1 MALQMKHDDDDD
13 DEVVDG
19 IPKVDGAVRIEE
31 LDDYNEEYNK
41 GEGSKYH
48 GGIGRG
54 TVDPDRIKDLPPYT
68 APPVVDVKVGTNSS
82 SKIISIIFKVLVVL
96 VILAVLFALY
106 KGIGYVTGSSGD
118 DITAMLTHSEEE
130 LAREMKTTFEDN
142 EKIVKMIPRYT
153 NGTVTAKTG
162 NELDIVYVNGKQ
174 VGVHT
179 NGRKYRFFGVGVN
192 DPAYTAENNMTYQ
205 YDSSFEV
212 LTDYMNENSEAHFYY
227 NEKNNDC
234 LVLTVSKNTNR
245 VVSMVYYT
253 NYQKMTENLSPLEE

>member
-1 MALQMKHDDDDD
+1 MALTLKKDDDD
-13 DEVVDG
+13 DEEVVDG
-19 IPKVDGAVRIEE
+19 LPGMKEVVRIDDSFE
-31 LDDYNEEYNK
+31 LSGDYPKDES
-41 GEGSKYH
+41 SKYR
-48 GGIGRG
+48 GGIGDG
-54 TVDPDRIKDLPPYT
+54 KISADKINDLPPYT

-82 SKIISIIFKVLVVL
+82 SKIISIIFKVVGVL

-106 KGIGYVTGSSGD
+106 KGIGYVTGSGGE
-118 DITAMLTHSEEE
+118 DITSKLTLSEEE
-130 LAREMKTTFEDN
+130 LAQDMDTTFEDN
-142 EKIVKMIPRYT
+142 ENIVKMIPRYT

-192 DPAYTAENNMTYQ
+192 DPAYTAEDNMTYK

-212 LTDYMNENSEAHFYY
+212 LTDYMKENSESHFYY

-253 NYQKMTENLSPLEE
+253 NYHKMTENLSTLDE